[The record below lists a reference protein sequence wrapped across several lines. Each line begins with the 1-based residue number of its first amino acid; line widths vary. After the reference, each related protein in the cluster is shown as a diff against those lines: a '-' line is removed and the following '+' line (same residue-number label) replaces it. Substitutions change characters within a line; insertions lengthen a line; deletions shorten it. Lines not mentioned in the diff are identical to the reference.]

1 MLRTTIADL
10 MLAKGKRG
18 LVKKKITV
26 TRGGRT
32 FQTTVWVSPWKDE
45 KKPKEAP
52 AKPLLFEDELQTI
65 REMLEK
71 EFNPELIANK
81 IERERDQMGEKP
93 LPRKSIM
100 NAISKVEGQLK
111 KEIPGFGTGRR
122 WSSVVAEVWERAKK
136 AKEKVAPK
144 KAVVKEEI
152 KDPTQKEGLE
162 GATTKVE
169 NAQMRLSKMFAR
181 VHQLQTMLAM
191 LKQRAES
198 AKRLPPTPKKDK
210 AVPTKPRG
218 ERGPGTGVRKARS
231 LITDIQAELHTL
243 EADLKSLGLQD
254 LAAQFPQLAKQVAA
268 TTKAIEAV
276 KTNLRNAEDA
286 LKGLEKPKEDV
297 KEAAAPKESVKEVAE
312 QKRTAADLRVAAK
325 QKVAESSFA
334 EAFDKQSQ
342 DPTTDDYTNV
352 VHGLSAALGKFGYKI
367 DPKVLDTTYGHIVS
381 SVGEKAQTAKE
392 AAIAALTRMVPISFL
407 PRGQSATEKLER
419 MGDDIELVTALSK
432 LAGETEEKRQGRIDA
447 YEKAGEKLVPRA
459 KFESAAQA
467 QKVRSELE
475 KLKEERRKERE
486 KQYGAQS
493 EVRAIR
499 GQKGAMEILEAQAK
513 APMAK
518 PTKPVETPEQE
529 QQRETKEAKEQLKSD
544 IDWMNTLPIKD
555 QRDVIEKNERQ
566 LSDKARA
573 AYDEARKSGKPV
585 DKELPYKQRLA
596 AERALEMQKQFTKN
610 WEKSPAG
617 KEAKEIGERRKAL
630 AEKLAKEKAE
640 KGAKKDRKLTMLE
653 NKLKRARDT
662 EEKAIAAAE
671 AEAPMKPLDES
682 RLGKRFSKT
691 AFAAQKA
698 TEARKDLE
706 TRVIVRKKIL
716 GIEDKS
722 AKPAVKTPVK
732 SSAERLQE
740 IRKERDKAEWAE
752 KLAKERAAK
761 EAAKPKA
768 EEKPTKDQ
776 IKRARLEAQKR
787 KFMEDQEKAR
797 AERAK
802 ELAEAQP
809 KGTATK
815 WGPSKLTVI
824 GKSGKEIKIAAYTKG
839 SWAVHEDPKSK
850 YGAFII
856 THIPTG
862 MSASVPLNSS
872 GEAKAILDRALEKHP
887 KMLGEEG
894 AYISNKAHD
903 AIMDA
908 STDWHKSDKALS
920 DDARP
925 STWTEGPI
933 AISGDKKVKAHGERL
948 GVLGLHRTVT
958 TGVGGGASWS
968 LTHHPSGFLLKS
980 FNSEKEAKAYTK
992 VMLEKAPSLARVEN
1006 TKDLVKYRD
1015 VLERGV
1021 GIDDLRKMQFED
1033 PEGADA
1039 KKAMEEAKAQYED
1052 VKSQPTKK

>member
-1 MLRTTIADL
+1 
-10 MLAKGKRG
+10 
-18 LVKKKITV
+18 LVKKIITV
-26 TRGGRT
+26 TRSGRT
-32 FQTTVWVSPWKDE
+32 FQTTKWVLPDKE
-45 KKPKEAP
+45 ERKPKETP

-169 NAQMRLSKMFAR
+169 NAQMRLSRMFAR

-276 KTNLRNAEDA
+276 RTSLRNAEDA

-297 KEAAAPKESVKEVAE
+297 KEATEPKESVKEVAE
-312 QKRTAADLRVAAK
+312 QRRTAADLRVAAK

-392 AAIAALTRMVPISFL
+392 AAVAALTRMVPISFL

-432 LAGETEEKRQGRIDA
+432 LAGETEEKRQGRIAA

-475 KLKEERRKERE
+475 KLKEERRKARE

-499 GQKGAMEILEAQAK
+499 GQKGAMEVLEAQAK

-529 QQRETKEAKEQLKSD
+529 QQRVTKEAKEQLKSD

-617 KEAKEIGERRKAL
+617 KEAKEIRERRKAL
-630 AEKLAKEKAE
+630 AEKLAKEKA
-640 KGAKKDRKLTMLE
+640 
-653 NKLKRARDT
+653 
-662 EEKAIAAAE
+662 
-671 AEAPMKPLDES
+671 
-682 RLGKRFSKT
+682 
-691 AFAAQKA
+691 
-698 TEARKDLE
+698 
-706 TRVIVRKKIL
+706 
-716 GIEDKS
+716 
-722 AKPAVKTPVK
+722 
-732 SSAERLQE
+732 
-740 IRKERDKAEWAE
+740 
-752 KLAKERAAK
+752 AK

-768 EEKPTKDQ
+768 EEKPKVQAIEAPKEGSSRAQKHIQAALNNPEVKKVLAGMREPTANIVRANLRGIADTIDHGSIRKETGVYLNKVIKDNPGFDVASGRKATMLINKLANEAAGKDVPKIEPKKREFGDNVKDHPNYEDAQ
-776 IKRARLEAQKR
+776 KHAKGKGLSLKPWSPDPKNADAIKRIYIKENELDVGYVEQRKAGTPWKFVAATKRSTRDLQKRRDSLGEPVADAMNKGFVEKPKEAAKSPSVTPEQQLEAAYGRFK
-787 KFMEDQEKAR
+787 E
-797 AERAK
+797 AE
-802 ELAEAQP
+802 L
-809 KGTATK
+809 
-815 WGPSKLTVI
+815 
-824 GKSGKEIKIAAYTKG
+824 
-839 SWAVHEDPKSK
+839 K
-850 YGAFII
+850 YK
-856 THIPTG
+856 
-862 MSASVPLNSS
+862 
-872 GEAKAILDRALEKHP
+872 AKAMFGTPEEKV
-887 KMLGEEG
+887 
-894 AYISNKAHD
+894 A
-903 AIMDA
+903 
-908 STDWHKSDKALS
+908 T
-920 DDARP
+920 
-925 STWTEGPI
+925 
-933 AISGDKKVKAHGERL
+933 
-948 GVLGLHRTVT
+948 
-958 TGVGGGASWS
+958 
-968 LTHHPSGFLLKS
+968 
-980 FNSEKEAKAYTK
+980 
-992 VMLEKAPSLARVEN
+992 
-1006 TKDLVKYRD
+1006 
-1015 VLERGV
+1015 
-1021 GIDDLRKMQFED
+1021 
-1033 PEGADA
+1033 
-1039 KKAMEEAKAQYED
+1039 KKAMDKAKADYISIRD
-1052 VKSQPTKK
+1052 KAKK